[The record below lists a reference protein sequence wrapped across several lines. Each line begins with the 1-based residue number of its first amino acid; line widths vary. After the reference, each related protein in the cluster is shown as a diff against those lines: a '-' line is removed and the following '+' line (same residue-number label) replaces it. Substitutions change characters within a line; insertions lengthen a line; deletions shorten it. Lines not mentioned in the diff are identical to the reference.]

1 MNLPFA
7 GFVHSKRM
15 ESGSVSNFDRLA
27 FGLLVLTYFLSYL
40 IELALSSREFS
51 ARYTPPSQNSSIA

>member
-1 MNLPFA
+1 
-7 GFVHSKRM
+7 M

-27 FGLLVLTYFLSYL
+27 FGLLVLTDFLSYL

-51 ARYTPPSQNSSIA
+51 ARYTPVKLPQVKILQ